1 MITVL
6 RELEQS
12 QLLIE
17 IGMAFHKFVRNVL

>member
-6 RELEQS
+6 HELEQS

-17 IGMAFHKFVRNVL
+17 IGMAFHKFVRKVL